1 MIDQSSV
8 PIIIRYADND
18 SLISS
23 LITVGPKRNI
33 MRRLQRYTVTVPR
46 SMVVSLKQKGFIEE
60 PHDGIFIQTIPSLY
74 SMETGLDIFRGGLTT
89 EECII

>member
-23 LITVGPKRNI
+23 LITLYPKRNI
-33 MRRLQRYTVTVPR
+33 MRGLQRYTVTVPR
-46 SMVVSLKQKGFIEE
+46 SMVVSLKQKA
-60 PHDGIFIQTIPSLY
+60 L
-74 SMETGLDIFRGGLTT
+74 LRTT
-89 EECII
+89 